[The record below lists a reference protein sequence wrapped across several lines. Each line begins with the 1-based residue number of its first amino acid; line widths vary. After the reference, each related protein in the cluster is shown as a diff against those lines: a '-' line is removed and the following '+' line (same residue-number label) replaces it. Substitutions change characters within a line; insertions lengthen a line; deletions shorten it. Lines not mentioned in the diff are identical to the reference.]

1 MDEDSLNLI
10 AETIP
15 ALSRYFLGVFPKN
28 QIISIKRRYP
38 VCFIINT
45 DKFLQPGSH
54 WLAVFISKKEDIF
67 LFDSFGIDPRSDP
80 YLMNMLH
87 SYGKKNLY
95 FSNVQLQATTSLS
108 CGLYSIYI
116 LYLMSLERFS
126 FTQCI
131 SFFNLCNPSKNELLI
146 KSLFKNIL
154 FRLKI
159 NYPE

>member
-80 YLMNMLH
+80 YLMNMLY
-87 SYGKKNLY
+87 SYGKK
-95 FSNVQLQATTSLS
+95 T
-108 CGLYSIYI
+108 YI
-116 LYLMSLERFS
+116 SPMFNCKRLHLYLVD
-126 FTQCI
+126 C
-131 SFFNLCNPSKNELLI
+131 
-146 KSLFKNIL
+146 IL
-154 FRLKI
+154 FTYYI
-159 NYPE
+159 